1 MLLLIP
7 GIFPVAKPLF
17 RIWPLRFVFYLN
29 VTFISVELRI
39 RWLSEWT
46 SWLEMIIKGLMSF
59 PFRIFGWVRFNFP
72 VLTSDLVARVTC
84 SILHVNGPAQLRIG
98 NNFWNC
104 TDLNRKLLK
113 TNNQSTGLPWQSK
126 INFKVYSE
134 FFQTLL
140 QLNLI
145 NNFISICSLM
155 KQSSRVGIPLVIKKS
170 YDLAQLEHN
179 WL

>member
-17 RIWPLRFVFYLN
+17 RIWPLGFVFYLN

-72 VLTSDLVARVTC
+72 VLTSDLVARSRIQFSMSMGRLSCGLETTFG
-84 SILHVNGPAQLRIG
+84 IAQTWIESFLKQIIKAQVYHDS
-98 NNFWNC
+98 WKLTSKC
-104 TDLNRKLLK
+104 TASFFRRSYSWISLIISYRFAHWWSKVH
-113 TNNQSTGLPWQSK
+113 GLESH
-126 INFKVYSE
+126 
-134 FFQTLL
+134 L
-140 QLNLI
+140 
-145 NNFISICSLM
+145 
-155 KQSSRVGIPLVIKKS
+155 
-170 YDLAQLEHN
+170 
-179 WL
+179 